1 MKKILIVFA
10 VVLALGLAIYP
21 VAGQTQMMRGY
32 GPQGGGWYC
41 PNCGS
46 QMCQGWGPGM
56 GRGMG
61 HGYGPQSQYQP
72 PQKPIDE
79 KEAKSI
85 VEGYLQSTRNPN
97 LKMGAVKDVDNAFE
111 VEIVTKNNALVDKI
125 IVDKYSGWF
134 RSAY

>member
-1 MKKILIVFA
+1 MKKISIIF
-10 VVLALGLAIYP
+10 VVALALGLAIYP
-21 VAGQTQMMRGY
+21 VVGQSQMMRGY

-61 HGYGPQSQYQP
+61 HGYGPQSRYQQ

-79 KEAKSI
+79 KEARSI
-85 VEGYLQSTRNPN
+85 VEDYLQSTRNPN

-111 VEIVTKNNALVDKI
+111 VEIMTKNNALVDKI
-125 IVDKYSGWF
+125 LVDKSSGWL